1 MTYARALLAA
11 VLALIAG
18 KFALWS
24 IAVSKP
30 RKHATGGEW

>member
-24 IAVSKP
+24 IAVSK
-30 RKHATGGEW
+30 GGAK